1 MDFPE
6 LPTLLADT
14 SPGDAA
20 IVVVVVLARLVIP
33 LFIPQWPLVIIGALV
48 LDAADQTIFQLWTD
62 LDTSES
68 GPYQAY
74 DKALDNYYLAIAY
87 VSTMRNWQSN
97 AAIRVGQFLFL
108 YRLVGATLFELTHWR
123 PILLIFPN
131 TFEYFFIAYEFLRT
145 RDPRRAS
152 ARYWVLWAAGIWVFI
167 KIPQEW
173 WVHVAELDVTD
184 TLRKYPWLV
193 PIVVGMA
200 GAALWGYF
208 KWIRPRRSPVV
219 YPFRFAADELPPQRQ
234 LVAERRAQMLKRGR
248 VFSEEVLEKI
258 VIVSL
263 LGIVFAQILPGVD
276 TTPIEITV
284 GVAALVALNT
294 AVSLWAVRRGR
305 AKLEWTIRAF
315 VELMILN
322 AGLMLV
328 FAFLERDGSDF
339 NPWNLLFFA
348 YLITLIVVLYDRY
361 RSVYEARF
369 GGESGKPP
377 GPLTVLSDAW
387 HDRPASGAAG
397 RVSPATGG

>member
-87 VSTMRNWQSN
+87 VSTMRNWQNN

-145 RDPRRAS
+145 GTPQGIGALLGALGRRHLGLHQDPAGVVGARRRAGRDRHAQEVPMARADRRGDGRRRALGLLQVDQAATIARRVPVPLRRRRAASAAAARGGAAGSDAEAWQSLQRRS
-152 ARYWVLWAAGIWVFI
+152 AREDRHRLAAR
-167 KIPQEW
+167 
-173 WVHVAELDVTD
+173 HR
-184 TLRKYPWLV
+184 LRADP
-193 PIVVGMA
+193 A
-200 GAALWGYF
+200 G
-208 KWIRPRRSPVV
+208 RRHDPH
-219 YPFRFAADELPPQRQ
+219 RDHR
-234 LVAERRAQMLKRGR
+234 
-248 VFSEEVLEKI
+248 
-258 VIVSL
+258 
-263 LGIVFAQILPGVD
+263 
-276 TTPIEITV
+276 
-284 GVAALVALNT
+284 
-294 AVSLWAVRRGR
+294 RRGR
-305 AKLEWTIRAF
+305 ARRA
-315 VELMILN
+315 EH
-322 AGLMLV
+322 
-328 FAFLERDGSDF
+328 GS
-339 NPWNLLFFA
+339 
-348 YLITLIVVLYDRY
+348 
-361 RSVYEARF
+361 
-369 GGESGKPP
+369 
-377 GPLTVLSDAW
+377 
-387 HDRPASGAAG
+387 
-397 RVSPATGG
+397 

>member
-20 IVVVVVLARLVIP
+20 IVIVVVLARLVIP

-145 RDPRRAS
+145 RDPAGHRRVTGCSGPQAS
-152 ARYWVLWAAGIWVFI
+152 GSSSRS
-167 KIPQEW
+167 
-173 WVHVAELDVTD
+173 
-184 TLRKYPWLV
+184 
-193 PIVVGMA
+193 
-200 GAALWGYF
+200 
-208 KWIRPRRSPVV
+208 RRSGGCTSP
-219 YPFRFAADELPPQRQ
+219 
-234 LVAERRAQMLKRGR
+234 
-248 VFSEEVLEKI
+248 S
-258 VIVSL
+258 
-263 LGIVFAQILPGVD
+263 
-276 TTPIEITV
+276 
-284 GVAALVALNT
+284 
-294 AVSLWAVRRGR
+294 
-305 AKLEWTIRAF
+305 WT
-315 VELMILN
+315 
-322 AGLMLV
+322 
-328 FAFLERDGSDF
+328 
-339 NPWNLLFFA
+339 
-348 YLITLIVVLYDRY
+348 
-361 RSVYEARF
+361 
-369 GGESGKPP
+369 
-377 GPLTVLSDAW
+377 
-387 HDRPASGAAG
+387 
-397 RVSPATGG
+397 